1 MNATKPIDLGGGQT
15 ASAFGRGG
23 PVVYANTT
31 ALHAA
36 PLRQA
41 VAADEENSSALP
53 RIHTGSQWVI
63 LDRAFSRL
71 VLTPSNSTGGVARA
85 ASKTSPRSTSCLCRY
100 LVTAPRALWW
110 QRVFQFR
117 FLSDEAFVQTVAP
130 RNRVGPA
137 SRHHATSSP
146 DLNLANRP
154 QVLLDSPLAST
165 MVNANLRHIYWP
177 HYEGDPVVYW
187 QKMGLAFVGGPQ
199 VINESQSMDIFNS
212 PYRRPLAQPGQR
224 WIVRAATATHPPA
237 GTCSPASATPR
248 WTPALSASGM
258 VGWRK
263 S

>member
-100 LVTAPRALWW
+100 LVTAPR
-110 QRVFQFR
+110 
-117 FLSDEAFVQTVAP
+117 SAP
-130 RNRVGPA
+130 
-137 SRHHATSSP
+137 
-146 DLNLANRP
+146 
-154 QVLLDSPLAST
+154 
-165 MVNANLRHIYWP
+165 I
-177 HYEGDPVVYW
+177 
-187 QKMGLAFVGGPQ
+187 
-199 VINESQSMDIFNS
+199 
-212 PYRRPLAQPGQR
+212 GQR
-224 WIVRAATATHPPA
+224 RGLVVQADNL
-237 GTCSPASATPR
+237 GD
-248 WTPALSASGM
+248 
-258 VGWRK
+258 
-263 S
+263 